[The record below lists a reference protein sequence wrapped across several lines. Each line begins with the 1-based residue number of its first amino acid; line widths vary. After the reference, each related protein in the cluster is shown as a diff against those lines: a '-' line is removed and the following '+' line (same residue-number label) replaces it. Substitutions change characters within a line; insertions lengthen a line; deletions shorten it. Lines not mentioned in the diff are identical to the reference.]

1 MYTQRRQ
8 VNPKSKT
15 TTVPP
20 RRSLN
25 SAAGTDERTL
35 LTETSEL
42 LNAQAQKLADSL
54 QQRLGVDINST
65 SPDSQDNTK
74 MMLDWIADIYS
85 LAADI
90 QSYLNPGE

>member
-1 MYTQRRQ
+1 MLTQR
-8 VNPKSKT
+8 KT
-15 TTVPP
+15 ASQTVTTRVPR

-42 LNAQAQKLADSL
+42 LNAQAQKLAASL
-54 QQRLGVDINST
+54 EARLGTDINAT
-65 SPDSQDNTK
+65 SEDSQDNTK
-74 MMLDWIADIYS
+74 MMLDWISDIYS

-90 QSYLNPGE
+90 QKYLNPEE

>member
-1 MYTQRRQ
+1 MFTQRKTASRAA
-8 VNPKSKT
+8 T
-15 TTVPP
+15 TTAPP

-42 LNAQAQKLADSL
+42 LNAQAQKLAASL
-54 QQRLGVDINST
+54 EARLGTDINAT
-65 SPDSQDNTK
+65 SEDSQDNTK
-74 MMLDWIADIYS
+74 MMLDWVSDIYS

-90 QSYLNPGE
+90 QTYLNPTE

>member
-1 MYTQRRQ
+1 MYTQRPRTSTK
-8 VNPKSKT
+8 VTNSA
-15 TTVPP
+15 VRL

-90 QSYLNPGE
+90 QSYLNPVE

>member
-1 MYTQRRQ
+1 M
-8 VNPKSKT
+8 T
-15 TTVPP
+15 TRVPR

-42 LNAQAQKLADSL
+42 LNAQAQKLAASL
-54 QQRLGVDINST
+54 ESRLGTDINAT
-65 SPDSQDNTK
+65 SEDSQDNTK
-74 MMLDWIADIYS
+74 MMLDWISDIYS

-90 QSYLNPGE
+90 QKYLNPEE

>member
-1 MYTQRRQ
+1 MLTQR
-8 VNPKSKT
+8 KT
-15 TTVPP
+15 AFQPVTTKVPH

-42 LNAQAQKLADSL
+42 LNAQAQKLASSL
-54 QQRLGVDINST
+54 EARLGTDINAT
-65 SPDSQDNTK
+65 SEDSQDNTK
-74 MMLDWIADIYS
+74 MMLDWISDIYS

-90 QSYLNPGE
+90 QKYLNPEE

>member
-1 MYTQRRQ
+1 MFTQR
-8 VNPKSKT
+8 KT
-15 TTVPP
+15 APRAATTIVPP

-42 LNAQAQKLADSL
+42 LNAQAQKLAASL
-54 QQRLGVDINST
+54 EARLGTDINAT
-65 SPDSQDNTK
+65 SEDSQDNTK
-74 MMLDWIADIYS
+74 MMLDLISDIYS

-90 QSYLNPGE
+90 QTYLNPTE

>member
-1 MYTQRRQ
+1 M
-8 VNPKSKT
+8 
-15 TTVPP
+15 PP

-42 LNAQAQKLADSL
+42 LNAQAQKLAASFEA
-54 QQRLGVDINST
+54 RLGTDINAT
-65 SPDSQDNTK
+65 SEDSQDNTK
-74 MMLDWIADIYS
+74 MMLDWISDIYS

-90 QSYLNPGE
+90 QSYLNPTEK

>member
-1 MYTQRRQ
+1 M
-8 VNPKSKT
+8 T
-15 TTVPP
+15 TRVPR

-42 LNAQAQKLADSL
+42 LNTQAQKLAASL
-54 QQRLGVDINST
+54 EARLGTDINAT
-65 SPDSQDNTK
+65 SEDSQDNTK
-74 MMLDWIADIYS
+74 MMLDWISDIYS

-90 QSYLNPGE
+90 QKYLNPEE

>member
-1 MYTQRRQ
+1 M
-8 VNPKSKT
+8 T
-15 TTVPP
+15 TRVPL

-42 LNAQAQKLADSL
+42 LNAQAQKLAASL
-54 QQRLGVDINST
+54 EARLGTDINAT
-65 SPDSQDNTK
+65 SEDSQDNTK
-74 MMLDWIADIYS
+74 MMLDWISDIYS

-90 QSYLNPGE
+90 QKYLNPEE

>member
-1 MYTQRRQ
+1 MLTQR
-8 VNPKSKT
+8 KT
-15 TTVPP
+15 ASQPVTTRVPR

-42 LNAQAQKLADSL
+42 LNAQAQKLAASL
-54 QQRLGVDINST
+54 EARLGTDINAT
-65 SPDSQDNTK
+65 SEDSQDNTK
-74 MMLDWIADIYS
+74 MMLDWISDIYS

-90 QSYLNPGE
+90 QKYLNPEE

>member
-1 MYTQRRQ
+1 MFTQRKTASRAA
-8 VNPKSKT
+8 T

-42 LNAQAQKLADSL
+42 LNAQAQKLAASL
-54 QQRLGVDINST
+54 EARLGTDINTT
-65 SPDSQDNTK
+65 SEDSQDNTK
-74 MMLDWIADIYS
+74 MMLDWISDIYS

-90 QSYLNPGE
+90 QSYLNPTE